1 VPFALSVDLRLKLYM
16 STSTLSLVGCGILQK
31 EVGYLI
37 AKNNWPLTT
46 DFLPA
51 SLHIDFKR
59 LACALQ
65 AGLARHADEQ
75 TIVFYGACH
84 PGMDKMLSEAHA
96 LRTAGQNCIEMLLG
110 EEEFNRELTQGAFFL
125 LDDWVR
131 NWDAV
136 VAKTFGSNISVIR
149 DIFHDRHR
157 YLLCLRTPQSDD
169 FSQDAAHISD
179 MLDLPVQ
186 WRDVSLD
193 HLESVLH
200 AAIRHKL
207 ESLHAQ

>member
-1 VPFALSVDLRLKLYM
+1 M
-16 STSTLSLVGCGILQK
+16 SPSTLSLVGCGILQK

-84 PGMDKMLSEAHA
+84 PGMDKMLNEGRT
-96 LRTAGQNCIEMLLG
+96 LRTLGQNCVEMLLG
-110 EEEFNRELTQGAFFL
+110 AEEFNRELTQGAFFL

-136 VAKTFGSNISVIR
+136 IAKTFGSNIAVIR
-149 DIFHDRHR
+149 DIFHDQHR
-157 YLLCLRTPQSDD
+157 YLLCLRTPQSGD
-169 FSQDAAHISD
+169 FSREAARIGA
-179 MLDLPVQ
+179 MLDLPVH
-186 WRDVSLD
+186 WRDVTLE
-193 HLESVLH
+193 HLESVLQT
-200 AAIRHKL
+200 AIRHKL
-207 ESLHAQ
+207 ESLHDQ

>member
-1 VPFALSVDLRLKLYM
+1 M
-16 STSTLSLVGCGILQK
+16 SPSTLSLVGCGILKK

-51 SLHIDFKR
+51 SLHIDLKS
-59 LACALQ
+59 LACSLQ
-65 AGLARHADEQ
+65 AGLARHAHEQ

-84 PGMDKMLSEAHA
+84 PGMDSMLDDSHT
-96 LRTAGQNCIEMLLG
+96 LRTSGQNCIEMLLG
-110 EEEFNRELTQGAFFL
+110 AEEFNKELAKGAFFL
-125 LDDWVR
+125 LDDWAH

-136 VAKTFGSNISVIR
+136 IAKTFGSNITVIR
-149 DIFHDRHR
+149 DIFHEQHR

-169 FSQDAAHISD
+169 FSREAAHIGA

-186 WRDVSLD
+186 WRDVTLD
-193 HLESVLH
+193 HLECVLQT
-200 AAIRHKL
+200 AIRRKL
-207 ESLHAQ
+207 EGLHVR

>member
-1 VPFALSVDLRLKLYM
+1 M
-16 STSTLSLVGCGILQK
+16 SPSTLSLVGCGILQK

-65 AGLARHADEQ
+65 AGLARHAHEQ

-84 PGMDKMLSEAHA
+84 PGMDKMLNKGRT
-96 LRTAGQNCIEMLLG
+96 LRTLGQNCIEMLLG
-110 EEEFNRELTQGAFFL
+110 KEEFNRELTQGAFFL
-125 LDDWVR
+125 LDDWAH

-136 VAKTFGSNISVIR
+136 IAKTFGTNIDVIR
-149 DIFHDRHR
+149 DIFHDQHR

-169 FSQDAAHISD
+169 FSLEAAHIST

-186 WRDVSLD
+186 WRDVTLE
-193 HLESVLH
+193 HLENVLH
-200 AAIRHKL
+200 TLIMQKL
-207 ESLHAQ
+207 DGLHV